1 MTGKITEREEKV
13 RFTYSTEDQPLMQR
27 AVIQAIEKMGGQR
40 KLKKLYN
47 NHLQDR
53 RPGETF
59 FDAAVRLLRIDV
71 QFDAEKL
78 LAIPSQGPVVFVA
91 NHPYGVLDGI
101 ILTWLC
107 MKARP
112 DTKVLANSVLCQAP
126 DARDNLLPVDFAGT
140 REAQAT
146 NVRSRIE
153 AQNFLK
159 MGGAIGIFPAGGVS
173 TSEKPLKGPAIDLAW
188 APFTAKMIRLSKA
201 TVVPIYFEGQ
211 NSRLFQL
218 ASHLSMTLRLS
229 LVFRETARRMGS
241 KLSVRIGKP
250 IPYEAMAAIEDR
262 EQLVALLRARTFALG
277 LSADGDLPV
286 PANFMQPPQMRSIRK
301 KKASEGE

>member
-159 MGGAIGIFPAGGVS
+159 VGGAIGIFPAGGVS

-286 PANFMQPPQMRSIRK
+286 PANFMQPPQMRSMRK

>member
-78 LAIPSQGPVVFVA
+78 SAIPSQGPVVFVA

-159 MGGAIGIFPAGGVS
+159 VGGAIGIFPAGGVS

-286 PANFMQPPQMRSIRK
+286 PANFMQPPQMRSMRK